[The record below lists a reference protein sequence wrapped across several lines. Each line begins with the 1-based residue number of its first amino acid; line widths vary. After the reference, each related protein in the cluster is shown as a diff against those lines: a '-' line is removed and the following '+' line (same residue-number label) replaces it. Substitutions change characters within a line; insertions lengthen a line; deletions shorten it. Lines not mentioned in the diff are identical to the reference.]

1 MRARSNRNFLSASYW
16 RGVGAAF
23 LTLLFVALTPAWSA
37 ARWVRAASTH
47 IEVLTDA
54 GERTGRR
61 VQERFEQA
69 RRIFTGLI
77 PGFSGEFPCRVMVF
91 ASRRDYDRVR
101 PGAAV
106 AAFYQ
111 SGPERDYIAM
121 LDGAPELYRVVF
133 HEYAHLALNHSAPKL
148 PTWLEEGLAEFFST
162 VEGEDGWVT
171 AGYPIRAHL
180 QTLASNRWLSGAELS
195 AVTKD
200 SPEYNEESKVGL
212 FYAESWA
219 LTRALALAQQYRG
232 KLPGLLNRIAAGE
245 TASRAFEEAFGATM
259 DQALVEA
266 RAHLEGNWAP
276 LRAPMALSEAAST
289 PLMSSISREQAL
301 TAEAELLLAMGRGDQ
316 AASLLEELAREFP
329 QSPAAETGLATLALR
344 AQRYEEA
351 RRRFERA
358 IQLGASDG
366 PTYFEYAMLLRDM
379 KAPAAQVDEFLAKA
393 VAASPGLAEAHFIL
407 GVRASDRGDY
417 SKAVEHLRRAIAIL
431 PRQAYFWQALAYAY
445 YKLGEREA
453 SRAAAQRAVNAAG
466 SRQEQAMARAAVQL
480 TEERGPVASRSAA
493 VITPPSWNNP
503 EGDRRVEGW
512 LVALDC
518 ASRPVRLRVRFGS
531 DVLDLRIADPQAVVL
546 KGGRA
551 STELACGP
559 SGDRRVAVE
568 YRANTFEV
576 TAIEFR

>member
-1 MRARSNRNFLSASYW
+1 
-16 RGVGAAF
+16 VGKAF
-23 LTLLFVALTPAWSA
+23 LALLFVALTPAWSA
-37 ARWVRAASTH
+37 SRWIRAASTH

-61 VQERFEQA
+61 VQGRFEQA
-69 RRIFTGLI
+69 RRLFTAVI

-91 ASRRDYDRVR
+91 ASRRDYDRLR

-111 SGPERDYIAM
+111 SGPERDYIVM

-148 PTWLEEGLAEFFST
+148 PPWLEEGLAEFFST
-162 VEGEDGWVT
+162 VEGEGGWVT

-219 LTRALALAQQYRG
+219 LTRALALAPQYRG

-259 DQALVEA
+259 DQALAEA
-266 RAHLEGNWAP
+266 RAQLEGNWTP
-276 LRAPMALSEAAST
+276 LRAPMPPSEGAST
-289 PLMSSISREQAL
+289 PSTSAISKEQAL
-301 TAEAELLLAMGRGDQ
+301 TAEAELLMAMGRVDQ
-316 AASLLEELAREFP
+316 AARLFVELAGEFP
-329 QSPAAETGLATLALR
+329 QSPLAETGLATLALR

-366 PTYFEYAMLLRDM
+366 PTYFEYAMLLRDT
-379 KAPAAQVDEFLAKA
+379 KAPAGQVDEFLAKA
-393 VAASPGLAEAHFIL
+393 VEASPGLAEAHFIL

-417 SKAVEHLRRAIAIL
+417 SKAAEHLRRAIAIL

-445 YKLGEREA
+445 YKLGEGEL
-453 SRAAAQRAVNAAG
+453 SRAAALRAVNAA
-466 SRQEQAMARAAVQL
+466 SSQQELAMARAALQL
-480 TEERGPVASRSAA
+480 TEDRRPGASRPA

-531 DVLDLRIADPQAVVL
+531 DVLDLRIADPRAIVL
-546 KGGRA
+546 KGGPA
-551 STELACGP
+551 SMELPCGP
-559 SGDRRVAVE
+559 SGGRRVAVE
-568 YRANTFEV
+568 YRANTSEV